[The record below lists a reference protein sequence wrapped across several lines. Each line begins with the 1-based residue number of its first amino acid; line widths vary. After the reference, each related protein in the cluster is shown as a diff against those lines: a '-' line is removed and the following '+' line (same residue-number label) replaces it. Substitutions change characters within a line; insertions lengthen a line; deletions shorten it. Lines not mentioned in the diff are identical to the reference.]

1 MVRVEA
7 GNLKC
12 GVNNFHIQRNL
23 TDGERSSGSVAD
35 LSDKWKLVFYAYFLF
50 LFLYPACDSAT
61 IGRPSF
67 LVTLTSL
74 CLLKTR
80 DISVKREIS
89 SSGTPSNNL
98 NNSQRFSLCI
108 LS

>member
-35 LSDKWKLVFYAYFLF
+35 LSDKWKL
-50 LFLYPACDSAT
+50 
-61 IGRPSF
+61 
-67 LVTLTSL
+67 
-74 CLLKTR
+74 
-80 DISVKREIS
+80 
-89 SSGTPSNNL
+89 
-98 NNSQRFSLCI
+98 
-108 LS
+108 